1 MKQMQKSSKTLA
13 GAVFLR
19 MRVVENQ
26 SKIVLKTTLCWDAK
40 TTAQKCQKMIQHGSK
55 LGPSWGHVG
64 FQNRPGRV
72 QGRKKCIPEAIRK
85 EDQKKYRKTSVW
97 GGSQTGSAEGG
108 EGNWT
113 GFGPHYNLLSTLAPI
128 QQDLKTLR
136 LQASKLLKGLYCTE
150 ASKTSTWSFS
160 CTSDWT
166 ICLHSLVAPKGP
178 ADS

>member
-1 MKQMQKSSKTLA
+1 
-13 GAVFLR
+13 

-40 TTAQKCQKMIQHGSK
+40 TTTQTCQKMIQHGSK

-64 FQNRPGRV
+64 FQNHPGCV

-85 EDQKKYRKTSVW
+85 EIRKSIEKPRSGEAPRREAP
-97 GGSQTGSAEGG
+97 GGVEGK
-108 EGNWT
+108 WPD
-113 GFGPHYNLLSTLAPI
+113 FGPHYNLLSTLAPI

-160 CTSDWT
+160 WTVDWY
-166 ICLHSLVAPKGP
+166 ICPHSLVAPKGP
-178 ADS
+178 ADTT